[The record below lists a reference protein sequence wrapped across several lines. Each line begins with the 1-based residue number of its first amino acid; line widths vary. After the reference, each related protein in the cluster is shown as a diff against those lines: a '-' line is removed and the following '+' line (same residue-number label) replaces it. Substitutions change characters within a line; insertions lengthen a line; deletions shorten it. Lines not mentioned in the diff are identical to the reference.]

1 MSSILTNTS
10 SMAALETLRGINRNL
25 QTVQS
30 EISSGK
36 KVATAKD
43 NAAVWTVAAIMSSDV
58 AGFKTISDSL
68 TVASATVGVARSV
81 AEKIV
86 AVLQD
91 MKTLIVQAQDETVD
105 RQKYQDDLDQKA
117 KLVEGYVSSAQFNG
131 LNLLTGTS
139 SVSVLGSLNR
149 TAGGTVTAAPITVT
163 RPNLLTSDGATAAAQ
178 YTAASALKDLGL
190 LRVVAVT
197 AVPAQD
203 TATLWN
209 ETAITTGTAA
219 QKAAAALTSI
229 ETMLNS
235 AIDAAAGFG
244 SAQNQIESQNEFV
257 KTLVDA
263 MATGIGALTDT
274 DMEAASAKLQALQV
288 QQQLGVQSLSIA
300 NQAPQILLSLFRQ

>member
-1 MSSILTNTS
+1 
-10 SMAALETLRGINRNL
+10 MAALETLRGINRNL

-139 SVSVLGSLNR
+139 SVNILGSLNR
-149 TAGGTVTAAPITVT
+149 SSGGTVTAAPIVID